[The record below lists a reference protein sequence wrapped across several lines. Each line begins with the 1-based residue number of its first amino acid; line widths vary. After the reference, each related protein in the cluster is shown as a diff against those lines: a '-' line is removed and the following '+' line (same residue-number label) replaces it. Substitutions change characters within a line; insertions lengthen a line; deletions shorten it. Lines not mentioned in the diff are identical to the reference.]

1 MIETAVVILNWN
13 GKHHLQSFLP
23 KILSLSVS
31 ANSKVFIGDNGSTDG
46 SVAYLQEEFPEV
58 TLIQMDRN
66 YGFSEGYNRV
76 LKTIDARYFVL
87 LNSDIEV
94 TQNWLEPMIAIL
106 RDQPEVAAVMPKI
119 RSYKHPEYFEHA
131 GAAGGFIDRFGYP
144 FCRGRIL
151 NRVEKDAGQ
160 YDQETEIFWA
170 TGACMVVRAGLYK
183 EMGGFDEFM
192 FAHMEEID
200 LCWRFKN
207 AGYKV
212 LFTPNS
218 TVFHIGGGTLPNEH
232 PRKLFLNFRNN
243 LILLYKNLPS
253 RKKPGVLL
261 VRMILDGIAAL
272 KFLFSLKFRH
282 AFAILKAHMHFYRVL
297 PAYRK
302 ARKSLPAMESYPEG
316 VYMGSI
322 LFQFYFR
329 GVRKYSSLNIGL

>member
-13 GKHHLQSFLP
+13 GVHHLKSFLP
-23 KILSLSVS
+23 GVLSLSVS
-31 ANSKVFIGDNGSTDG
+31 NGSQVFIGDNGSVDD
-46 SVAYLQEEFPEV
+46 SVAFLKEQFPEV
-58 TLIQMDRN
+58 KLIRLDKN

-94 TQNWLEPMIAIL
+94 TENWLDPMIRIL
-106 RDQPEVAAVMPKI
+106 QSRPDVAAVMPKI
-119 RSYKHPEYFEHA
+119 RSYKNRSYFEHA

-151 NRVEKDAGQ
+151 NRVEKDEGQ
-160 YDQETEIFWA
+160 YDQESEIFWA
-170 TGACMVVRAGLYK
+170 TGACMAVRADLFNNL
-183 EMGGFDEFM
+183 GGFDAFM

-200 LCWRFKN
+200 LCWRFQN

-212 LFTPNS
+212 MFSPQS
-218 TVFHIGGGTLPNEH
+218 VVFHIGGGTLPNEH

-261 VRMILDGIAAL
+261 TRMVLDGIAAVKFLIYL
-272 KFLFSLKFRH
+272 KFQH
-282 AFAILKAHMHFYRVL
+282 ALAIIRAHIQFYRIL
-297 PAYRK
+297 PKYRN
-302 ARKSLPAMESYPEG
+302 ARKSLPATTTYPKMM
-316 VYMGSI
+316 YMGSI
-322 LFQFYFR
+322 LYQFYIR
-329 GVRKYSSLNIGL
+329 GIRKFSSLNFVR